1 MVRTAESKF
10 GFWLAGYYEDFIGSR
25 CVTDDSNT
33 PSSDGA
39 YDSNNTHHGNTMNG
53 EATLNPRYR
62 WSVRDRVTTGEVT
75 SSSNYLL
82 ANDGVARWATLD
94 NIRLGNGE
102 TWTGRSQLQFPS
114 SWAHPNRLRFDKT
127 QNDNSDDAYIKFCS
141 TYDSSAHY
149 FVPGGDDDATYGRD
163 TVFSFNAATW
173 ALGIGGN
180 LDDGTNPDFMQS
192 AHLTGVWAGER
203 AQLNTSA
210 THRDHPERMFKQ
222 IRSKAG
228 KPFLCVRTYMN
239 QKNDHRVN
247 NVAPSGENRP
257 VIHYGSG
264 LNSRADGD
272 TFGIRMAV
280 HSHNGNTDGTEPP
293 GQETNIDSSVP
304 VEYVLRVGFPSVTTF
319 DATTGSQ
326 GATPA
331 ITWTFRPDD
340 GHGLKDSNVRYY
352 HMSYD
357 ASQSQPDVEPW
368 FDLDFVIDYTNGK
381 FKVYHDGTEITASND
396 SAGAYS
402 SGYALGG
409 SIPASDMT
417 GWELFVTNYDSDT
430 NTDHRAAVMTTM
442 IDRVAL
448 YRPLTDA
455 LDNTNPSAVSSWS
468 CTAPVNGIS
477 SAEIT
482 ISDDDTEQNLTPFFS
497 DDAITDLRLL
507 MFSGN
512 IHRPL
517 WSGIVETMAVDQHGT
532 AQTREITISARDSL
546 SLLERQIAAWEIG
559 QIGSGETD
567 VVLSRRNEVG
577 LLADAMFTGASRLEP
592 RSPTLGFESSDYD
605 ELREQRLT
613 RKSSHPIQV
622 YNNEDDDGPNSTEE
636 DWLGYGV
643 VAFDKNTSSEVVAL
657 FNGDLPSSISAGTDV
672 SVFGSGYHDVT
683 NYSAQ
688 SGDMLTTYTFPGRTT
703 SHDAFKFTGSGK
715 PTFTDNTSANLEQ
728 MANVPDVLPAAQA
741 NYVHLVFNTTP
752 TYANG
757 KALKNGGLVV
767 VTSHE
772 NANAATTPPA
782 YGVFAVQAIIQAGG
796 KTVVKTNRKATI
808 SKTNFATP
816 LKFSLDRGHLK
827 PTDES
832 INYRNAHALWM
843 RDLPKSPWF
852 RKHFGIIDFAPLEA
866 GAEIKTNFN
875 ADTTSIECFVDLFD
889 DDAAKMSGVGIV
901 RDTDG
906 FLDTFTY
913 TGIIHKS
920 GPNSTFIVGVKGL
933 SRNHTTSSTVYL
945 LGTSDDYKHTWL
957 LWSDMRN
964 NGDANADG
972 GFQRKNFGLMQ
983 PISENYS
990 VNIAFTDQ
998 FDNEGGYTSYTDL
1011 KMGTDVDLWEID
1023 AEVDPST
1030 NAPWS
1035 LPLLQGT
1042 YDGSAQAAET
1052 RGITIGKTSGYLT
1065 AETSQYTNLAVG
1077 DKVLIFDDPFTAAYN
1092 THHTITAITGS
1103 GSTRTFE
1110 FSGTTAVHVG
1120 AGYTFSSTNGNG
1132 PYMAK
1137 IDDAY
1142 TVHTDLATWENKG
1155 GSFLVV
1161 DASPFFNLN
1170 TFTNGGRYGRV
1181 SGGRTNLG
1189 DYETQYHGFPILMDS
1204 YWNEATSR
1212 PNTNAVPYSFHEN
1225 YHKWNQEAA
1234 ELNRTVE
1241 LGDKVIETKP
1251 STSNIAGFD
1260 EFGMGKI
1267 RATRGSS
1274 TSQPS
1279 TENFY
1284 YTWDGK
1290 LDSSVVESAT
1300 SATAASADPFVITCS
1315 GGDFVNDGVEVG
1327 MRVRN
1332 VTAKWVAQITAVTA
1346 TTITVDRATIYA
1358 ETGSTRQDVV
1368 ISDSISVPQQLYD
1381 ITLHSD
1387 NAQNFTPQQAEDFLA
1402 GIRANSTFK
1411 ANGSNAR
1418 IALNA
1423 NNSNATGAFDEVII
1437 GASVSPRYALRFLMN
1452 IGGFVESANSGT
1464 YWMSDKTR
1472 FMWSLMLADTWLTQ
1486 ASAPCWFDF
1495 STVPQSQGMT
1505 TDGTNT
1511 NFDSFGSAYDA
1522 RGGKSLLTIV
1532 REANES
1538 IGTGDAGSHDLGTTF
1553 QIGRDNAIEIRP
1565 AYNCGEAINR
1575 NNLHVSQMQASVSGH
1590 VTNVRVYYN
1599 NGASF
1604 ADHPEPSLGSSY
1616 RWKIVEMPEITNH
1629 TEALFIAKE
1638 QYRQAKTK
1646 AIRVTGEIIRDLD
1659 DTDKM
1664 LNGRYGYIADV
1675 SREIERGAAAQAVF
1689 NTVIPTNAYNA
1700 VWSSQNG
1707 NLFPGMVNALDG
1719 NLGTAG
1725 SDRYLRSRYGKGFI
1739 AASGSTSSSTESW
1752 NNRFYWWGANSL
1764 AHAVQV
1770 VHVPTGTPLV
1780 SDTTGNDL
1788 RVFVALKDGQTGT
1801 DIDNAEFTVG
1811 FSDVSFDTAAQ
1822 VPFTNFYSG
1831 SSSFAPD
1838 FSASLA
1844 TNGYQSVNVSKN
1856 GFYEVTIPTS
1866 YGAPASSKF
1875 VISVNVDYLRD
1886 VLRHRCGDPTASGI
1900 LHNAHDITELGP
1912 SSWTA
1917 TNADSLFPL
1926 GARQYSDMSG
1936 AFDTRY
1942 AWYAPRLHVVEDL
1955 RWRPGTQVTYTDSG
1969 LGLSSEAMVIT
1980 SVDWGVDGRDIE
1992 TINLNLERDQTKSAG
2007 GLVSYLFP
2015 RISRRRG
2022 GTPSSSGVGAGG
2034 GSNRP
2039 LPPPQVGPGGQGGFG
2054 GDTGTPYRPGGG
2066 SLGGSAFTPSAIQG
2080 GFSSNGSA
2088 TGGFVSEAGMAS
2100 LSPSVVNRMTGRMN
2114 VNDMSVS
2121 SGSFGILGQEK
2132 PPAPTNTQRSVEGI
2146 DSSISPTSSGATMTE
2161 EGWVFPGIV
2170 NPEVSHRFTHTQ
2182 SLNIRVPDDVADEI
2196 ITVSGSYTME
2206 GTGSDTAV
2214 ITVTVTCEETG
2225 SSVTRS
2231 LNLSGGETRRD
2242 VVFITGL
2249 VDGASTGGNNMTV
2262 EVKRTP
2268 GSGSDDASY
2277 SAVVLNNIRV
2287 NFQRFSTKGFAQG
2300 DAFRPY

>member
-1 MVRTAESKF
+1 MVRTADSKF

-25 CVTDDSNT
+25 VATDDSNT

-39 YDSNNTHHGNTMNG
+39 YDSTNTHHGNTMNG

-75 SSSNYLL
+75 DSTNYLL

-102 TWTGRSQLQFPS
+102 TYAGRSQLQFPS
-114 SWAHPNRLRFDKT
+114 TWAHPNRLRFDKT
-127 QNDNSDDAYIKFCS
+127 GNDNSDASYVKFSS

-149 FVPGGDDDATYGRD
+149 HVPGGDDDATYGRD
-163 TVFSFNAATW
+163 TVFSFNPAIF
-173 ALGIGGN
+173 ALGKAGN
-180 LDDGTNPDFMQS
+180 LDDGVDPDFMQS

-203 AQLNTSA
+203 SQLNTSA
-210 THRDHPERMFKQ
+210 THENHPERHFTQ
-222 IRSKAG
+222 VRSKAG

-247 NVAPSGENRP
+247 NVAPSGNNRP
-257 VIHYGSG
+257 VIHYGSA

-280 HSHNGNTDGTEPP
+280 HSHNGNPDNPAPP
-293 GQETNIDSSVP
+293 GLETGIDSSVP
-304 VEYVLRVGFPSVTTF
+304 VEYVIRVGFPSATSF
-319 DATTGSQ
+319 DPTTGSQ

-331 ITWTFRPDD
+331 ISWTFRPDD
-340 GHGLKDSNVRYY
+340 GHGLKDSDVRYY
-352 HMSYD
+352 QMSYD
-357 ASQSQPDVEPW
+357 ASQAEPAYEPW
-368 FDLDFVIDYTNGK
+368 FDLDFVVDYTNNK
-381 FKVYHDGTEITASND
+381 FKVYHDGTEVTATND
-396 SAGAYS
+396 SAGSYS
-402 SGYALGG
+402 SGYTLVG
-409 SIPASDMT
+409 SPSAASMT

-430 NTDHRAAVMTTM
+430 TTEHRKAVMTTM
-442 IDRVAL
+442 IDRVAM
-448 YRPLTDA
+448 YRPLTDR
-455 LDNTNPSAVSSWS
+455 LDNTNPSPVSAWS

-497 DDAITDLRLL
+497 DASISDLRLL

-517 WSGIVETMAVDQHGT
+517 WSGIVETMSIDQHGT
-532 AQTREITISARDSL
+532 AQTREITLSARDSL

-559 QIGSGETD
+559 QVGSGDTD

-577 LLADAMFTGASRLEP
+577 LLADAMFTGASRLEA
-592 RSPTLGFESSDYD
+592 RSPTLGFESTDYD
-605 ELREQRLT
+605 ELREQRPT
-613 RKSSHPIQV
+613 RKSAHPIQV
-622 YNNEDDDGPNSTEE
+622 YNNEDGDGPNSVEE

-643 VAFDKNTSSEVVAL
+643 VCFDKNTADQVVAVL
-657 FNGDLPSSISAGTDV
+657 NGNIPSAISAGTEV
-672 SVFGSGYHDVT
+672 SVFGSDYHNVT
-683 NYSAQ
+683 DYVAQ
-688 SGDMLTTYTFPGRTT
+688 SGDYLATQTFPGIAGTQT
-703 SHDAFKFTGSGK
+703 QFKFTGTGK
-715 PTFTDNTSANLEQ
+715 PTWTENTSADIEQ
-728 MANVPDVLPAAQA
+728 MANVPDVLPSADSDYIHFVLDA
-741 NYVHLVFNTTP
+741 TP
-752 TYANG
+752 TYADG
-757 KALKNGGLVV
+757 SSLKPGGAIII
-767 VTSHE
+767 TTRE
-772 NANAATTPPA
+772 NQLRTPPA
-782 YGVFAVQAIIQAGG
+782 YGFFAVQAVIAASG
-796 KTVVKTNRKATI
+796 KIVVKTNRKASIT
-808 SKTNFATP
+808 KTDFATP
-816 LKFSLDRGHLK
+816 LQFTLDNGHLS

-832 INYRNAHALWM
+832 IDYRNSHALWM

-852 RKHFGIIDFAPLEA
+852 RKHFGIINFAPLEF
-866 GAEIKTNFN
+866 GAEILANFN
-875 ADTTSIECFVDLFD
+875 ADTTSIKCSADLFD
-889 DDAAKMSGVGIV
+889 DNAANMSGVGIV

-913 TGIIHKS
+913 AGIIHKS
-920 GPNSTFIVGVKGL
+920 AASATFIVGVKGL
-933 SRNHTTSSTVYL
+933 SRNHTTSSVIYL
-945 LGTSDDYKHTWL
+945 LGTSEDYKHTWV

-972 GFQRKNFGLMQ
+972 GFQKKNFGLMQ

-990 VNIAFTDQ
+990 LNIAFTDQ
-998 FDNEGGYTSYTDL
+998 FDNEGGYTSFTDL
-1011 KMGTDVDLWEID
+1011 KLGTDVDLWEID

-1042 YDGSAQAAET
+1042 YTGSTQAAET
-1052 RGITIGKTSGYLT
+1052 RGITIGSTSGYLT

-1077 DKVLIFDDPFTAAYN
+1077 DKVLIFDDPYTSAYN

-1103 GSTRTFE
+1103 GATRTFE
-1110 FSGTTAVHVG
+1110 FSGTTAVHG
-1120 AGYTFSSTNGNG
+1120 SGYTFGSTDGNG

-1142 TVHTDLATWENKG
+1142 TVHSTLGTWEDKG

-1181 SGGRTNLG
+1181 AGGRTNLG

-1212 PNTNAVPYSFHEN
+1212 PDTNAAPYSFHEN

-1234 ELNRTVE
+1234 ELNRTIE

-1251 STSNIAGFD
+1251 STSNVAGFD
-1260 EFGMGKI
+1260 DFGMGKI
-1267 RATRGSS
+1267 RATRGAE

-1279 TENFY
+1279 SENFY

-1300 SATAASADPFVITCS
+1300 SATAADADPFVITCS

-1332 VTAKWVAQITAVTA
+1332 VTANWVAQITAVTG
-1346 TTITVDRATIYA
+1346 TTITVDRTTISA
-1358 ETGSTRQDVV
+1358 ETGSTRQNVDS
-1368 ISDSISVPQQLYD
+1368 SDSISVPQQLYG

-1402 GIRANSTFK
+1402 GIRANTHLK
-1411 ANGSNAR
+1411 ANGSNAQ
-1418 IALNA
+1418 IALNT
-1423 NNSNATGAFDEVII
+1423 NNSNTTGAFDEVII

-1452 IGGFVESANSGT
+1452 MQGFVEAPNTGT

-1505 TDGTNT
+1505 TDGTNA

-1522 RGGKSLLTIV
+1522 RGGKSILTII

-1538 IGTGDAGSHDLGTTF
+1538 IGTGNAGTQDLGTTY
-1553 QIGRDNAIEIRP
+1553 QIGRDNALEVRP
-1565 AYNCGEAINR
+1565 AYNSGEAINR
-1575 NNLHVSQMQASVSGH
+1575 DNLHISQMAASVSGH

-1604 ADHPEPSLGSSY
+1604 ADHPEPSLGSTY

-1638 QYRQAKTK
+1638 QYRQSKTK

-1664 LNGRYGYIADV
+1664 LDGRYGYIADV
-1675 SREIERGAAAQAVF
+1675 SREIERGAAAEAVF
-1689 NTVIPTNAYNA
+1689 NTTAPSNAFNA

-1739 AASGSTSSSTESW
+1739 AASGSGSSDTETW

-1770 VHVPTGTPLV
+1770 VHVPTGTPLT
-1780 SDTTGNDL
+1780 SDTTSNDL

-1811 FSDVSFDTAAQ
+1811 LSDVSFTGTEQA
-1822 VPFTNFYSG
+1822 PFTNYHGTQST
-1831 SSSFAPD
+1831 FAP
-1838 FSASLA
+1838 SQAATLA
-1844 TNGYQSVNVSKN
+1844 ANGYQSVNVSKN

-1866 YGAPASSKF
+1866 YGAPASSKLI
-1875 VISVNVDYLRD
+1875 ISVNVDYLRE

-1926 GARQYSDMSG
+1926 GARQYADMSG

-1942 AWYAPRLHVVEDL
+1942 AWYAPRLHVVEDI
-1955 RWRPGTQVTYTDSG
+1955 RWRPATQVTYTDSG
-1969 LGLSSEAMVIT
+1969 LGLSNEAMVIT
-1980 SVDWGVDGRDIE
+1980 SVGWAVDGRDIE
-1992 TINLNLERDQTKSAG
+1992 KVTLSLERDQTKSAG
-2007 GLVSYLFP
+2007 GLISYLFP

-2022 GTPSSSGVGAGG
+2022 GTPSGNDGG
-2034 GSNRP
+2034 GSGGTSP
-2039 LPPPQVGPGGQGGFG
+2039 MPPQAYPEGQGGFG
-2054 GDTGTPYRPGGG
+2054 GDTATPYRPGTG
-2066 SLGGSAFTPSAIQG
+2066 SLGGSAFTPGAIQG
-2080 GFSSNGSA
+2080 GRPSTGAS
-2088 TGGFVSEAGMAS
+2088 TGGFIQESGMAA
-2100 LSPSVVNRMTGRMN
+2100 LSPAVVNRITGRMN
-2114 VNDMSVS
+2114 VNDVSVS
-2121 SGSFGILGQEK
+2121 SGSFSILGQEK
-2132 PPAPTNTQRSVEGI
+2132 PPAPTNTQRSIEGL
-2146 DSSISPTSSGATMTE
+2146 DSSISPSSSGATMTE

-2170 NPEVSHRFTHTQ
+2170 DPETSNRFTHTQ
-2182 SLNIRVPDDVADEI
+2182 RLNIRVPDDVADEI
-2196 ITVSGSYTME
+2196 ITVSGSYTMG

-2225 SSVTRS
+2225 SSISRS
-2231 LNLSGGETRRD
+2231 LNLSGDENRRD
-2242 VVFITGL
+2242 VVFATGL
-2249 VDGASTGGNNMTV
+2249 LDGVSTGGNNVTV

-2268 GSGSDDASY
+2268 ASGDDDATY
-2277 SAVVLNNIRV
+2277 SAVILNNIRV